1 MGLFILLILFAAWLQ
16 SMFKLILV
24 PRPVRCGL
32 LAAAVLPI
40 FLFKEKLAACN
51 LQTIDRFVSDGNNLR
66 DLCTLIVIQELLSLT
81 AGLSLLKEHE
91 LGKKIHVWKYAALLP
106 SILLP
111 IGAMYAEATAFNTIL
126 NRTFTEI
133 MWGTGI
139 VLFLVSALSCEL
151 FAWIRKTLSGRISAA
166 MTASWI
172 LLLLAIF
179 MPAAVEGKIS
189 SAADQDQTDW
199 QRNFCILAILA
210 GIVFFTGTIIHFY
223 RIYKGRKQKCV
234 M

>member
-1 MGLFILLILFAAWLQ
+1 MGVFILLILFAAWLQ

-51 LQTIDRFVSDGNNLR
+51 LQTIDRFLADGNNLR
-66 DLCTLIVIQELLSLT
+66 DLC
-81 AGLSLLKEHE
+81 
-91 LGKKIHVWKYAALLP
+91 
-106 SILLP
+106 
-111 IGAMYAEATAFNTIL
+111 TIL

-210 GIVFFTGTIIHFY
+210 GIVFFTGALIHLY